1 MSGGEFLETG
11 ESVWC
16 VNCGHH
22 FDDHIL
28 APLPPQLESPYIF
41 YEARQYLGCKG
52 KGEEGGCNCIK
63 FIPHEIDREKT
74 EKIRSL
80 LEEERKRKNIQDNHV
95 YLVLMKLTDHYSL
108 KNNYHKKDG

>member
-1 MSGGEFLETG
+1 MSGGEFFETG

-16 VNCGHH
+16 INCGHH

-41 YEARQYLGCKG
+41 HEARQYLGCKG
-52 KGEEGGCNCIK
+52 KAEEGGCNCIK

-74 EKIRSL
+74 KKIRSL
-80 LEEERKRKNIQDNHV
+80 LEDILNRPLGSIIYKASNLGNHV
-95 YLVLMKLTDHYSL
+95 YLFMCFCIL
-108 KNNYHKKDG
+108 

>member
-28 APLPPQLESPYIF
+28 AHLPPQLECPYIF
-41 YEARQYLGCKG
+41 YEARQYLGWKG
-52 KGEEGGCNCIK
+52 NGEEGGCNCIK
-63 FIPHEIDREKT
+63 FVPHEIDREMT
-74 EKIRSL
+74 ENIRRL
-80 LEEERKRKNIQDNHV
+80 LEEERKRKNMQDI
-95 YLVLMKLTDHYSL
+95 LV
-108 KNNYHKKDG
+108 